1 MKDPVAVRMYT
12 TPTCGYC
19 SAAKRLLSNKGVEYI
34 ELDVSRDSALRQEMT
49 ELSGRRTVPQIFVD
63 GQPVGGHDDIKAL
76 DAAGELDPLLGL
88 G

>member
-1 MKDPVAVRMYT
+1 MNESAAVRIYT
-12 TPTCGYC
+12 TPTCWYC
-19 SAAKRLLSNKGVEYI
+19 SAAKRLLTAKGVDYI

-49 ELSGRRTVPQIFVD
+49 ELSGRRTVPQIFVN

>member
-1 MKDPVAVRMYT
+1 MNESAAVRMYT

-19 SAAKRLLSNKGVEYI
+19 SAAKRLLTAKGVDYL

-49 ELSGRRTVPQIFVD
+49 ELGGGRTVPQIFI
-63 GQPVGGHDDIKAL
+63 GAQSVGGYDDIAAL

-88 G
+88 S